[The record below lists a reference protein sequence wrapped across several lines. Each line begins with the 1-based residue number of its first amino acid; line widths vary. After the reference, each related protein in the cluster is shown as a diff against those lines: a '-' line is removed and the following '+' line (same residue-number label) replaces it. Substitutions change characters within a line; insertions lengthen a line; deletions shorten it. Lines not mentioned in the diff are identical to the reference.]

1 MWNGKKNP
9 INKPKT
15 GGKISPGR
23 WGGRGGKVE
32 ERTFPPQA
40 VENSVENVE
49 RMCRSSGKTIGAGA
63 EGKTAWGKAEMW
75 KEENGGKALEA
86 AAAEGFSTEGI

>member
-15 GGKISPGR
+15 SGKISLGR

-32 ERTFPPQA
+32 KRTFPPQA